1 MPGQRDRHSGCVAAH
16 MVENDLFDFMLLSL
30 PDNDTH
36 SHRYGPYAQA
46 SSIVEA
52 DRAIER
58 MMHAAGGIDA
68 FLEDHAVIVLS
79 DHSQTPVE
87 RRVNLAAELDHR
99 DVLLP
104 DGQPDDAEIAVCP
117 SARSAM
123 VYVLDPD
130 DREAV
135 VPVLARELCGVEGVD
150 LVAHMAG
157 DEAVVRSAARR
168 GASLPGGRRPG
179 RPARRRTGASRA
191 SCETLELAVSDGRA
205 WSNTYPDPLSRL
217 WSALHCPRAGDVLV
231 SAAPGLRVRG
241 LGRRRPRRR
250 GQPRRRSTAA
260 TRSARSSCAGP
271 APARRSERVQ
281 WTIRDAVPA
290 IVDHF
295 GIH

>member
-1 MPGQRDRHSGCVAAH
+1 

-58 MMHAAGGIDA
+58 MMHAGGGIDA

-99 DVLLP
+99 DVLMP
-104 DGQPDDAEIAVCP
+104 DGQPEDAEIAVCP

-130 DREAV
+130 DREA
-135 VPVLARELCGVEGVD
+135 AR
-150 LVAHMAG
+150 
-157 DEAVVRSAARR
+157 AR
-168 GASLPGGRRPG
+168 ARP
-179 RPARRRTGASRA
+179 RVMPASRA
-191 SCETLELAVSDGRA
+191 STWSRTWRATRRSCGRRAARSCASRPGGDLVDLRGGHWSVDGDLETLELAVSDGRA
-205 WSNTYPDPLSRL
+205 WSDTYPDALSRL

-231 SAAPGLRVRG
+231 SAAPGYEFVDWGGADHVGGGSHGVAAPRRLARRAGHVRDRPG
-241 LGRRRPRRR
+241 LGLGARPVDDPRRRP
-250 GQPRRRSTAA
+250 GDRST
-260 TRSARSSCAGP
+260 TSASS
-271 APARRSERVQ
+271 
-281 WTIRDAVPA
+281 
-290 IVDHF
+290 
-295 GIH
+295 